1 MVSVS
6 SQKQALLSV
15 PVLTNLAGNF
25 NVIFSSLLKPSLT
38 ESSAYVGINFFP
50 LFFNK
55 HLFVAGKHLADVHW
69 LMVEDN

>member
-1 MVSVS
+1 MVGVI
-6 SQKQALLSV
+6 SQTQALLSV

-25 NVIFSSLLKPSLT
+25 NVIFSCLLKPSLA

-50 LFFNK
+50 LFFNDR
-55 HLFVAGKHLADVHW
+55 LFVTGKHLADVHW